1 MLPPLI
7 ALVELAALIGLFVL
21 IDWATPDIDLTDL
34 KPNPLWLP
42 VLLLS
47 LQYGT
52 VSGLMAAL
60 FAILLTVFH
69 GFPEEGVGE
78 NHFAYVLRVWSEP
91 ILWIAAA
98 VLLGQF
104 RLRQIAEGHALRRKV
119 SELAMQRTYLAGY
132 ADSLRQRCEKLERAR
147 ATEAAS
153 PAVALLDALA
163 GLAQADGDLQA
174 AFERCMSIAFPGWRA
189 SLLVKDGALAR
200 RVASCGPGEAGGRK
214 ELDSAHPLFQAVVEQ
229 GASLNVMVPG
239 DEKSLAGEGL
249 VAVPVRGGEDRR
261 ILGIVLL
268 EAAPAASVTAETT
281 VALEV
286 VASALASS
294 LAPGSASSVP
304 GAARVAS
311 IGVASRPR
319 RSVRWVPAADAAG
332 EAEALDRGGSSGR
345 ERPRPRFVR

>member
-1 MLPPLI
+1 MDSLGLPVLPPLI
-7 ALVELAALIGLFVL
+7 ALVELAALIGLIVL
-21 IDWATPDIDLTDL
+21 VDWATPDIDLTDL

-60 FAILLTVFH
+60 FAIVLTVFH

-104 RLRQIAEGHALRRKV
+104 RLRQIADGHALRRKV

-132 ADSLRQRCEKLERAR
+132 ADSLRQRCERLERSR
-147 ATEAAS
+147 ATEAAA
-153 PAVALLDALA
+153 PAVALLDSLA
-163 GLAQADGDLQA
+163 GLAHADGGIAA
-174 AFERCMSIAFPGWRA
+174 AFERCMTIAFPGGRA
-189 SLLVKDGALAR
+189 SLLVKDGAVAR
-200 RVASCGPGEAGGRK
+200 GVASHGQGGGRK
-214 ELDSAHPLFQAVVEQ
+214 ELDAAHPLFQAVAEQ

-249 VAVPVRGGEDRR
+249 VAVPVRAGDDRR

-268 EAAPAASVTAETT
+268 EAAPAASISAETT

-286 VASALASS
+286 VASALAPS
-294 LAPGSASSVP
+294 LAPGQAVSE
-304 GAARVAS
+304 AAGGKLVT

-319 RSVRWVPAADAAG
+319 KSVRWVPAAGDATA
-332 EAEALDRGGSSGR
+332 DSGR